1 MDKSIIEDKGINAVS
16 EYLSDIGYI
25 KPYLSSNDKTPMWD
39 GWLFVYK
46 SKEGFCNG
54 NFDYRV
60 PVQVKASQF
69 DGDVFPE
76 TTSFSVGVSDL
87 RNYLNDGGLVFFK
100 VLINE
105 KRKEVYCSFL
115 TKAVIQDVLS
125 SADGQQTKNIELLKA
140 PEDGRIILENLKRI
154 YLLREHPQLDL
165 SVLKGKKKY
174 KLNFQLEH
182 LSKDTDPLEY
192 LATHAIDI
200 LFSYDELPVEF
211 YPKEGPVKLQT
222 IQTENVDISVGSRVY
237 YHSYLRHYKEDG
249 LHILIG
255 NSVDIRIPYNRG
267 EHFNINFNIKLEADS
282 LDSVIHELEFIQALR
297 KYGQFNYG
305 SSHFTITI
313 SDGSCEVFN
322 EWEKSLRFWS
332 DVKNVLQILHVEPSF
347 NPKTITDKDEK
358 ELNTLIQSFVY
369 NKSVYSDSKE
379 DMIHIFQIADMKIVV
394 FAKHLTGR
402 EFKLMEIYDQLSAV
416 FIDEKGS
423 HRHVPV
429 LSAIFEMDELPANL
443 YLKDIVKT
451 YKWYQQYNNQISLRA
466 NQDLLN
472 MLNHYD
478 QCHDERVLLAA
489 VEIATWLKNEKK
501 SAIGDRNILLL
512 NYMQTIKRLK
522 QSLNIQEREKL
533 LKMKSSDNTQNFAR
547 FLLLDDMDKAEKYLA
562 RIPENELCFLKTLP
576 IYHFMNEK

>member
-1 MDKSIIEDKGINAVS
+1 MDRSIIEDKGIYAVS
-16 EYLSDIGYI
+16 DYLSDIGYI
-25 KPYLSSNDKTPMWD
+25 KPYLDKNDKTPMWD
-39 GWLFVYK
+39 GTLFIYK
-46 SKEGFCNG
+46 TKDDFSNEQ
-54 NFDYRV
+54 FDYRV
-60 PVQVKASQF
+60 PVQVKSSEF
-69 DGDVFPE
+69 KGDLFPE

-105 KRKEVYCSFL
+105 KKKEVYCSFL
-115 TKAVIQDVLS
+115 TKAVLQEVLS
-125 SADGQQTKNIELLKA
+125 SSDGQKTKTIELTKVPADG
-140 PEDGRIILENLKRI
+140 IIVLNSLKRI
-154 YLLREHPQLDL
+154 HLLRDHPQLDL
-165 SVLKGKKKY
+165 SVLRGKTNY

-211 YPKEGPVKLQT
+211 YPKEGPVKLQA
-222 IQTENVDISVGSRVY
+222 IQIEIVDISVGGRVY
-237 YHSYLRHYKEDG
+237 YHSYRRHYREDG

-255 NSVDIRIPYNRG
+255 KSVDIRIPYNRA

-297 KYGQFNYG
+297 QYGQFNYD

-313 SDGSCEVFN
+313 SDGGCEVFD

-332 DVKNVLQILHVEPSF
+332 DVKNVFQILHVEPSF
-347 NPKTITDKDEK
+347 NPKAITDKDEK

-369 NKSVYSDSKE
+369 NKSVYSDSKK
-379 DMIHIFQIADMKIVV
+379 DMIHIFQIAGMKIVV

-402 EFKLMEIYDQLSAV
+402 EFKLMEIYDRLSAV
-416 FIDEKGS
+416 FIDERGS
-423 HRHVPV
+423 RHHVPI
-429 LSAIFEMDELPANL
+429 LSAIFEMDELPTNL

-451 YKWYQQYNNQISLRA
+451 YKWYQQYNNKISLRA

-489 VEIATWLKNEKK
+489 VEIASWLKNEKN

-522 QSLNIQEREKL
+522 QSLNSREREKL
-533 LKMKSSDNTQNFAR
+533 YKMKSSDYTQNFAR
-547 FLLLDDMDKAEKYLA
+547 FLLLDDMDKARKYLA
-562 RIPENELCFLKTLP
+562 RIPENELRFLKMFP
-576 IYHFMNEK
+576 IYHFMNE